1 MGSSGIIDPYSQRIP
16 YELHQVEPDIVLV
29 SHEHRDHNAYY
40 RFENNPMLVK
50 RSHGFASETELN
62 LERTGENLKFHGMP
76 SYHDDQEGRRRGPNT
91 IWHWFWEGVHFAH

>member
-1 MGSSGIIDPYSQRIP
+1 
-16 YELHQVEPDIVLV
+16 
-29 SHEHRDHNAYY
+29 
-40 RFENNPMLVK
+40 MLVK

-91 IWHWFWEGVHFAH
+91 IWHWFWEGVHFAHFGDIGHLLSDEQLQTLGKVDVVFIPVGG